1 MYKTFQEYDKSTQQ
15 RTHQQP
21 SGRTAL
27 PIHDLDRTMAFQV
40 RNSLRR
46 GTVPLTSELYR
57 PPAHM
62 LSPTADEEKTPP
74 PIPVP
79 VASTSS
85 APSTFLILIIACVL
99 LGIINLIQLVLLI
112 VLLVR
117 H

>member
-1 MYKTFQEYDKSTQQ
+1 MYKTFQEYDQSTQQ
-15 RTHQQP
+15 RQP

-57 PPAHM
+57 PPQHM
-62 LSPTADEEKTPP
+62 LPPTADEEKTTP

-79 VASTSS
+79 TSSTSS
-85 APSTFLILIIACVL
+85 SPSTFLILIIACIL

-112 VLLVR
+112 VLLIR